1 MYLKE
6 IIINGFKSFPE
17 KTVIKINSEFTAVVG
32 PNGSGK
38 SNISDAFKWVMGEQ
52 SAKTLRGT
60 KMEDVIFAGTEK
72 RKPLGYA
79 EVNLVFDNSDMR
91 LPIEYQEVC
100 ITRRLFRTGESE
112 YLLNKT
118 ATRLKEIR
126 ELFMNTGI
134 GIDGYSIIGQGRVED
149 IVGTKSETR
158 RKVIEEAAGIV
169 RFKTRKEESIRKLS
183 KTEENIERVE
193 DIISEIEQRIE
204 PLRIQKESAEKYLEL
219 KSTLKSSELNLL
231 SRDYDIQKEFLEN
244 MKEQL
249 TSKVEELK
257 KKEGN
262 LESSRIRF
270 EKLLMD
276 NKTLDEEISKYELEY
291 SVHKNTFLEN
301 ESTLKLQ
308 KEKKLLFEAE
318 NNKINDTLKDINEKI
333 FSWSK
338 EIERCRNEA
347 DKFNCQIESDKEI
360 LHGKEKELENF
371 VENSNNIQNSIE
383 IKKNDIFEMYNIQT
397 ETKSKINVVDSLIS
411 NLEDRYK
418 SLEKE
423 YNLAEESEKKIFD
436 NIVENNEL
444 HEINTAK
451 KKKLDEN
458 LEITTSEIN
467 SFKLKKN
474 ESDSKLLAIKN
485 RLNEIESRKKIMG
498 RMQESYEGYYKS
510 VQSFMVESRKD
521 KVFDR
526 KIIGVVAELVE
537 SEKLYETALQVALG
551 SSVQNILIE
560 NERYA
565 SEIISY
571 LKRKKIGRVTF
582 LPLDTIKPRK
592 LNPRE
597 LNSLRSKG
605 CIGVFSQLV
614 DYDNKYKNIIE
625 YLLGRVILADNIENG
640 IKIAKSINYSAK
652 IVTVSGETVN
662 AGGSITGGTIRN
674 NINLVGR
681 KRELNEMEDLSR
693 KIVIEGKDEAYRN
706 KGLTD
711 TIQELD
717 ARSQKI
723 RDSLNYIDAN
733 IKNGILESR
742 YLKDEL
748 ERIQSGKDKLNED
761 FEFLKIERSN
771 YISEKDNRILELDE
785 YKDKIQSIE
794 KELEESNNIYKDSV
808 EGLEIRRTGI
818 TDLKIRISELLN
830 KKENSFNEAISFEKR
845 IVSEKNTAEN
855 SSEMIGKNN
864 EQIRILAYESS
875 SIEERNKI
883 LSDKVNSLNIKL
895 AENRALKKKNQ
906 EIQYEI
912 QKSINEE
919 TKLIGE
925 LGIENNSIKSR
936 IELTENK
943 IVSISNQMWEDYE
956 MSYAMCCEFKNESIS
971 MTKLKETVRKSKR
984 AIKNLGNIN
993 IGSIEEYN
1001 SVSERYKFLVK
1012 QKDDLDKAKEK
1023 LNKVIGEL
1031 TYKMKK
1037 QFSEEYGKI
1046 REQFK
1051 SVFVSLFDGGK
1062 ADIVMSDESDML
1074 NSDIEIYA
1082 QPPGK
1087 KLNKISLMSGGEKAM
1102 TAIALLFS
1110 ILRINPTPF
1119 CILDEIEAALDDANV
1134 YRFAAYLKDFS
1145 KETQFLVITHRKGTM
1160 EFVDT
1165 LYGTT
1170 MEEQGVTKLVSMK
1183 LSNYDM

>member
-1 MYLKE
+1 M
-6 IIINGFKSFPE
+6 
-17 KTVIKINSEFTAVVG
+17 
-32 PNGSGK
+32 
-38 SNISDAFKWVMGEQ
+38 
-52 SAKTLRGT
+52 
-60 KMEDVIFAGTEK
+60 
-72 RKPLGYA
+72 
-79 EVNLVFDNSDMR
+79 
-91 LPIEYQEVC
+91 
-100 ITRRLFRTGESE
+100 
-112 YLLNKT
+112 
-118 ATRLKEIR
+118 
-126 ELFMNTGI
+126 
-134 GIDGYSIIGQGRVED
+134 
-149 IVGTKSETR
+149 
-158 RKVIEEAAGIV
+158 
-169 RFKTRKEESIRKLS
+169 
-183 KTEENIERVE
+183 
-193 DIISEIEQRIE
+193 
-204 PLRIQKESAEKYLEL
+204 
-219 KSTLKSSELNLL
+219 
-231 SRDYDIQKEFLEN
+231 
-244 MKEQL
+244 
-249 TSKVEELK
+249 
-257 KKEGN
+257 
-262 LESSRIRF
+262 
-270 EKLLMD
+270 
-276 NKTLDEEISKYELEY
+276 
-291 SVHKNTFLEN
+291 
-301 ESTLKLQ
+301 
-308 KEKKLLFEAE
+308 
-318 NNKINDTLKDINEKI
+318 
-333 FSWSK
+333 
-338 EIERCRNEA
+338 
-347 DKFNCQIESDKEI
+347 
-360 LHGKEKELENF
+360 
-371 VENSNNIQNSIE
+371 
-383 IKKNDIFEMYNIQT
+383 
-397 ETKSKINVVDSLIS
+397 
-411 NLEDRYK
+411 
-418 SLEKE
+418 
-423 YNLAEESEKKIFD
+423 
-436 NIVENNEL
+436 
-444 HEINTAK
+444 
-451 KKKLDEN
+451 
-458 LEITTSEIN
+458 
-467 SFKLKKN
+467 
-474 ESDSKLLAIKN
+474 
-485 RLNEIESRKKIMG
+485 
-498 RMQESYEGYYKS
+498 
-510 VQSFMVESRKD
+510 
-521 KVFDR
+521 
-526 KIIGVVAELVE
+526 
-537 SEKLYETALQVALG
+537 
-551 SSVQNILIE
+551 
-560 NERYA
+560 
-565 SEIISY
+565 
-571 LKRKKIGRVTF
+571 KRKKIGRVTF

-625 YLLGRVILADNIENG
+625 YLLGRVILAENIENG

-662 AGGSITGGTIRN
+662 AGGSITGGIIRN

-808 EGLEIRRTGI
+808 EGLETRRTGI

-984 AIKNLGNIN
+984 AIKKLGNIN